1 MNSKEEFDRW
11 VSVYKPQYY
20 EGVYEMEK
28 LLRAEDRVFGS
39 FNAKINQTL
48 YDEFVE
54 PASVQGVE
62 LFENQLSIIPETGQT
77 LEERKQ
83 NILLHMLPAHP
94 ITARFMRALF
104 KQVLLPVTF
113 DVAYSERVALVTGK
127 LEDLTKARLRQ
138 LDYLLNVYLPAN
150 MGRKIEIHHPDELID
165 ETLKVHTGFVTVV
178 STTIKSEVE

>member
-28 LLRAEDRVFGS
+28 LLKAEDRVFGS

-62 LFENQLSIIPETGQT
+62 LFEDQLSIIPETGQT

-138 LDYLLNVYLPAN
+138 LDYPFNVYLPAN
-150 MGRKIEIHHPDELID
+150 MGRKIQIHHPDEVVDQDFEIKAD
-165 ETLKVHTGFVTVV
+165 YVTTV
-178 STTIKSEVE
+178 STIIRNED

>member
-28 LLRAEDRVFGS
+28 LLKAEDRIFGS

-62 LFENQLSIIPETGQT
+62 LFEDQLSIIPETGQT

-127 LEDLTKARLRQ
+127 LEDLTNARLRH
-138 LDYLLNVYLPAN
+138 LFYLLNVYLPAN
-150 MGRKIEIHHPDELID
+150 MGRKIEIHHPDEVVDQDFEIKAD
-165 ETLKVHTGFVTVV
+165 YVTTV
-178 STTIKSEVE
+178 STIIRNED

>member
-62 LFENQLSIIPETGQT
+62 LFEDQLSIIPETGQT
-77 LEERKQ
+77 LEEPHRG
-83 NILLHMLPAHP
+83 AS
-94 ITARFMRALF
+94 AG
-104 KQVLLPVTF
+104 LLPRFPIAQT
-113 DVAYSERVALVTGK
+113 
-127 LEDLTKARLRQ
+127 
-138 LDYLLNVYLPAN
+138 
-150 MGRKIEIHHPDELID
+150 
-165 ETLKVHTGFVTVV
+165 
-178 STTIKSEVE
+178 

>member
-28 LLRAEDRVFGS
+28 LLKAEDRVFGS

-62 LFENQLSIIPETGQT
+62 LFEDQLSIIPETVQT

-83 NILLHMLPAHP
+83 NILLHMLPAPP
-94 ITARFMRALF
+94 ITARFMTALF

-150 MGRKIEIHHPDELID
+150 MGRKIEIHHPDEVVDQDFEIKAD
-165 ETLKVHTGFVTVV
+165 YVTTV
-178 STTIKSEVE
+178 STIIRNED